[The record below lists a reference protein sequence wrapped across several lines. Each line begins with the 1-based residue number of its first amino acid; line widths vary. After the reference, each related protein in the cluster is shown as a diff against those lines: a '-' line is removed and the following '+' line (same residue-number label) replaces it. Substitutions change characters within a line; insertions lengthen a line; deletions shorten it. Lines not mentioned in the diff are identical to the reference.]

1 MGTTKEW
8 TEKSDPVKKL
18 RVRIMEDNE
27 SPTAEGVME
36 VLQWKSKE

>member
-27 SPTAEGVME
+27 K
-36 VLQWKSKE
+36 VL